1 MALSSPTPHPQH
13 TSLLWFLLLESP
25 CSANNLQTG
34 RVMVVNFFLG
44 ILANSA
50 ASLLAPRYRKAGT
63 FVSRRGE
70 GWEECA
76 PDPPSGTP
84 RCFPPHHVLSSSCRE
99 EQRRSR
105 RETRWRFY
113 ILKDHQPCHVLSSSS
128 REEQRRSRRE
138 TRWRFYILKDH
149 QLRHVLSSSSRE
161 EHRRS
166 KRETRW
172 RFHILKDHQPVMR
185 RIWGEL
191 EAPREADICFPSPL
205 TLTLSPSFPVPL
217 SFLL

>member
-13 TSLLWFLLLESP
+13 TSLLWFLLLESA
-25 CSANNLQTG
+25 CSADNLQTG

-113 ILKDHQPCHVLSSSS
+113 ILKDHQ
-128 REEQRRSRRE
+128 
-138 TRWRFYILKDH
+138 
-149 QLRHVLSSSSRE
+149 LRHVLSSSSRE

-191 EAPREADICFPSPL
+191 EALREAHICFPSPL